1 MIKIGM
7 EELERARQ
15 LQEEAAK
22 LHLPSPPV
30 ASFKISRRERNGEEK
45 DLIHAKSNSYLRNA
59 YNMLTHL
66 FTFASNEVITSSYF
80 GDGIISYNNISGVFS
95 TLPPLRYSGNEL
107 TISLRLGTNG
117 AADTLD
123 DITLEEI
130 PTSDWVGS
138 LSRYSTFDESSRRFI
153 TLITLNMTNRSDTTY
168 ELRESGIY
176 LTVTSV
182 SAWHLMIR
190 DTFPAVTFA
199 PDDNITFTYQLEVYY
214 PSNN

>member
-30 ASFKISRRERNGEEK
+30 ASFKISRRERNGEERE
-45 DLIHAKSNSYLRNA
+45 LIHAKSNSYLRNA
-59 YNMLTHL
+59 YNALTQD
-66 FTFASNEVITSSYF
+66 FTFASSAVISTSYF
-80 GDGIISYNNISGVFS
+80 GDGVLSYESDIGSRIQV
-95 TLPPLRYSGNEL
+95 PPRDYPNLEL
-107 TISLRLGTNG
+107 QISLRLGTNG
-117 AADTLD
+117 TPDTLD
-123 DITLEEI
+123 DTTLEEI
-130 PTSDWVGS
+130 PTSSWTGT

-153 TLITLNMTNRSDTTY
+153 TLITLKMTNTTSSLTY

-176 LTVTSV
+176 AIASGRFL
-182 SAWHLMIR
+182 LIR

-199 PDDNITFTYQLEVYY
+199 PGDNITFTYQLEVYY

>member
-30 ASFKISRRERNGEEK
+30 ASFKISRRERNGEERE
-45 DLIHAKSNSYLRNA
+45 LIHAKSNSYLRNA
-59 YNMLTHL
+59 YNALTHD
-66 FTFASNEVITSSYF
+66 FTFASSAVISTSYF
-80 GDGIISYNNISGVFS
+80 GDGVLSYESDTGSRVQV
-95 TLPPLRYSGNEL
+95 PPRNYSNLEL
-107 TISLRLGTNG
+107 QISLRLGTNG
-117 AADTLD
+117 TPDTLD
-123 DITLEEI
+123 DTTLEEI
-130 PTSDWVGS
+130 PTNHWTGS

-153 TLITLNMTNRSDTTY
+153 TLITLKMTNTSTITY

-176 LTVTSV
+176 ALASGRF
-182 SAWHLMIR
+182 LLIR

-199 PDDNITFTYQLEVYY
+199 PGDNITFTYQLEVYY

>member
-45 DLIHAKSNSYLRNA
+45 ELIHAKSNSYLRNA
-59 YNMLTHL
+59 YNALTHD
-66 FTFASNEVITSSYF
+66 FTFASSAVITTSYF
-80 GDGIISYNNISGVFS
+80 GDGVLSYESDTGSRVQ
-95 TLPPLRYSGNEL
+95 TPPRNHSNLEL
-107 TISLRLGTNG
+107 QISLRLGTNG
-117 AADTLD
+117 TPDRLD
-123 DITLEEI
+123 DTTLEEI
-130 PTSDWVGS
+130 PTNHWTGS

-153 TLITLNMTNRSDTTY
+153 TLITLKMTNTSTITY

-176 LTVTSV
+176 AL
-182 SAWHLMIR
+182 AGNRYLLIR

-199 PDDNITFTYQLEVYY
+199 PGDNITFTYQLEVYY

>member
-7 EELERARQ
+7 EELEQARR

-59 YNMLTHL
+59 YNALTQD
-66 FTFASNEVITSSYF
+66 FTFASSAVISTSYF
-80 GDGIISYNNISGVFS
+80 GDGVLSYESDTGGRVQI
-95 TLPPLRYSGNEL
+95 PPRNYSNLEL
-107 TISLRLGTNG
+107 QISLRLGTNG
-117 AADTLD
+117 TPDRLD
-123 DITLEEI
+123 DTTLEEI
-130 PTSDWVGS
+130 PTNNWTGT

-153 TLITLNMTNRSDTTY
+153 TLITLKMTNTSSATTY

-176 LTVTSV
+176 ALTPSGRFLV
-182 SAWHLMIR
+182 IR

-199 PDDNITFTYQLEVYY
+199 PGDNITFTYQLEVYY

>member
-45 DLIHAKSNSYLRNA
+45 DVIIAKSNSYLRNA
-59 YNMLTHL
+59 YNALTQD
-66 FTFASNEVITSSYF
+66 FTFASNAVVNTAYF
-80 GDGIISYNNISGVFS
+80 GDGALSYQSTSISRTPI
-95 TLPPLRYSGNEL
+95 PPRAYDNYQLDIE
-107 TISLRLGTNG
+107 LRLGTDG
-117 AADTLD
+117 TPDTLD
-123 DITLEEI
+123 DSKLAEV
-130 PTSDWVGS
+130 PTSAWRGS
-138 LSRYSTFDESSRRFI
+138 LDRYSTFDESSRRFI
-153 TLITLNMTNRSDTTY
+153 TIISRNMINISATTY

-176 LTVTSV
+176 AL
-182 SAWHLMIR
+182 SASGWFLMIR

-199 PDDNITFTYQLEVYY
+199 PGDNITFTYQLEVYY

>member
-30 ASFKISRRERNGEEK
+30 ASFKISRTDNSGNVV

-59 YNMLTHL
+59 YNALTQD
-66 FTFASNEVITSSYF
+66 FTFAPNSATSSTYF
-80 GDGIISYNNISGVFS
+80 GDGWISYKSQTGGIVTAFPISHTSSQTSIDV
-95 TLPPLRYSGNEL
+95 
-107 TISLRLGTNG
+107 RLGTNG
-117 AADTLD
+117 TPDTLD
-123 DITLEEI
+123 DTAIEEL
-130 PTSDWVGS
+130 PSNSWTGTFNR
-138 LSRYSTFDESSRRFI
+138 LSTFDPSTRRFI
-153 TLITLNMTNRSDTTY
+153 TFITRYMHNTSGSTF

-176 LTVTSV
+176 LTAS
-182 SAWHLMIR
+182 SGWYLMIR

-199 PDDNITFTYQLEVYY
+199 PGDAITFTYQLEVYY